1 MCWYVAVTN
10 SAQCM
15 LRQSEAASVNSAWK
29 GASFSNSV
37 PRTLAIHASRRP
49 GDNRPASPSD
59 RTATVA
65 YSS

>member
-1 MCWYVAVTN
+1 
-10 SAQCM
+10 M
-15 LRQSEAASVNSAWK
+15 LRQSAAASVKSAWK

-37 PRTLAIHASRRP
+37 PRTLAIHASSRP

-65 YSS
+65 YS

>member
-1 MCWYVAVTN
+1 
-10 SAQCM
+10 M

-37 PRTLAIHASRRP
+37 PLTFAIHASSLS
-49 GDNRPASPSD
+49 GAKRPASPSD